1 MIKILFICH
10 GNICRSTMSEYVM
23 KRMWTGDGDFL
34 AVSSSEIYI
43 PHQIQNKAMGVDRDF
58 ALILPEV
65 LKNLKQF

>member
-1 MIKILFICH
+1 
-10 GNICRSTMSEYVM
+10 M

-43 PHQIQNKAMGVDRDF
+43 PHQIQNKAMVVDRDF

>member
-1 MIKILFICH
+1 
-10 GNICRSTMSEYVM
+10 M
-23 KRMWTGDGDFL
+23 KRMWAGDGDFL

-43 PHQIQNKAMGVDRDF
+43 PHQIQNKAMGMDRDL